1 MEDLQRQTLTEGETE
16 YIINWKFSGTSV
28 RSYNV
33 SLVFLYKQSHLETMV
48 VPMMVVW
55 KLKHRAQFVKTL
67 RVFVLI
73 KSKYHCNIFS
83 VCYLYGLHNFFDL
96 KIIEECKLLCWKG
109 NNIGHL
115 LLTFFI

>member
-55 KLKHRAQFVKTL
+55 KLKQSTICKNTQS
-67 RVFVLI
+67 I
-73 KSKYHCNIFS
+73 C
-83 VCYLYGLHNFFDL
+83 FDKEQVSL
-96 KIIEECKLLCWKG
+96 
-109 NNIGHL
+109 
-115 LLTFFI
+115 